1 MTKKSLPE
9 ADVYVI
15 TRLDHRHTCDV
26 EQEPT
31 GRASG
36 RLEARGV
43 RIVKVRSAATSQNS
57 AASKLHSA
65 QFLAASLLHRQKY
78 LQNGYEDGQ
87 QALSAIETQLDPGT
101 FFGGTSPKGR
111 KSPPRIFDQVCSRVK
126 NPVYALCSDYT
137 RCSQS
142 SVVLI

>member
-15 TRLDHRHTCDV
+15 TLLDHRHTCDV

-87 QALSAIETQLDPGT
+87 QALSAINVKKKL
-101 FFGGTSPKGR
+101 TSLKIGVR
-111 KSPPRIFDQVCSRVK
+111 
-126 NPVYALCSDYT
+126 T
-137 RCSQS
+137 TW
-142 SVVLI
+142 